1 MKRLLLLPILFFF
14 AATLFV
20 NAGDKCKFDYDKVD
34 KFSGN
39 HVRYTGYTLS
49 SMLYSYPFKVQL
61 GDNAGKFYFNYLF
74 VQSGDN
80 LSRLST
86 TDTSF
91 IKLENGK
98 TIKLSVTE
106 DVAPTAQVA
115 GASVVTYY
123 SPIFYIK
130 KSKMQALAESPIVA
144 LKLVIAGKE
153 YTVEVKE
160 SKAKKIMEAAGCLVS
175 EHQE

>member
-1 MKRLLLLPILFFF
+1 M
-14 AATLFV
+14 
-20 NAGDKCKFDYDKVD
+20 
-34 KFSGN
+34 
-39 HVRYTGYTLS
+39 LS
-49 SMLYSYPFKVQL
+49 PYPFKVQL

-86 TDTSF
+86 SDTSF
-91 IKLENGK
+91 LKLENGK

-115 GASVVTYY
+115 GGAVVTYY

-130 KSKMQALAESPIVA
+130 KSKMVALSESPIVA
-144 LKLVIAGKE
+144 LKIVVAGKE
-153 YTVEVKE
+153 YMVEVKE
-160 SKAKKIMEAAGCLVS
+160 SKAKKIMEAADCLVS